1 MSDQTPPPMQK
12 KSMALVW
19 IIWILAATLMPALPF
34 LLLGKNSIDQGGGI
48 LLVLLAMVSQL
59 ACSIWLAIVLAARG
73 SKSGAFVA
81 LVAVLLVVTS
91 IAIGTASF
99 FAACITIG
107 PTLNFH

>member
-48 LLVLLAMVSQL
+48 LLVLLA
-59 ACSIWLAIVLAARG
+59 IVLAARG